1 MTSLVRYRPP
11 SASLRRQQQPVSLPV
26 YTRSLRTTPT
36 PCSGHNKWSK
46 IKHKKFAADAAR
58 SSVFSR
64 FSMDIMAAVRAGGP
78 VPENNA
84 KLAVLINKAKTL
96 NFPKD
101 KLESSIAKATKSAA
115 NGQALTYELMGP
127 TAEGGSPIV
136 MIV

>member
-1 MTSLVRYRPP
+1 
-11 SASLRRQQQPVSLPV
+11 
-26 YTRSLRTTPT
+26 
-36 PCSGHNKWSK
+36 
-46 IKHKKFAADAAR
+46 
-58 SSVFSR
+58 
-64 FSMDIMAAVRAGGP
+64 MDIMAAVRAGGP